1 MREIVESHVV
11 DLRAVVKMFAS
22 NLITQGKLALA
33 PGKPVRLH
41 VSLDGFVASY
51 RAGTSASQCHPFFV
65 SNGHSVL
72 HLHIYI
78 MIESYSRRAC
88 FLSSFMTGKIVC
100 TIGFVDAKCPHAK
113 DANVVFAIARAEE
126 SLAALKAY
134 MAKVMR
140 PLLAELKSRGI
151 EINGV
156 SHPVQL
162 VLVADQKALASLLQ
176 LRGPLS
182 LYWCNWCAIQK
193 HMRAELGTAFAP
205 RSVVELVR
213 LGKMSEELGEVFSK
227 RCDLAKKGLGVMG
240 LSPLLGEEV
249 FDSFDVIVPDV
260 LHLKMRTT
268 ERLLAAYVSGLNEN
282 TKAAVAA
289 AMAEAGIV
297 GHAWAFNLT
306 YQSDNQLVKV
316 RLTGAQCKKLLQRWR
331 QIITPDLHGKDAA
344 AGRAALLVW
353 EAFEAAWLALDADL
367 DAFDVATATNAID
380 RLKSAIY
387 ANGDIRILNNSM
399 HVLIAHVP
407 HYLALY
413 GAVSP
418 VARPPLPLL
427 GCELALT

>member
-1 MREIVESHVV
+1 MS
-11 DLRAVVKMFAS
+11 AVSTRTPK
-22 NLITQGKLALA
+22 
-33 PGKPVRLH
+33 
-41 VSLDGFVASY
+41 
-51 RAGTSASQCHPFFV
+51 
-65 SNGHSVL
+65 
-72 HLHIYI
+72 
-78 MIESYSRRAC
+78 
-88 FLSSFMTGKIVC
+88 
-100 TIGFVDAKCPHAK
+100 
-113 DANVVFAIARAEE
+113 
-126 SLAALKAY
+126 
-134 MAKVMR
+134 
-140 PLLAELKSRGI
+140 
-151 EINGV
+151 
-156 SHPVQL
+156 
-162 VLVADQKALASLLQ
+162 
-176 LRGPLS
+176 PLS
-182 LYWCNWCAIQK
+182 LPPWQK
-193 HMRAELGTAFAP
+193 R
-205 RSVVELVR
+205 
-213 LGKMSEELGEVFSK
+213 
-227 RCDLAKKGLGVMG
+227 
-240 LSPLLGEEV
+240 
-249 FDSFDVIVPDV
+249 
-260 LHLKMRTT
+260 
-268 ERLLAAYVSGLNEN
+268 
-282 TKAAVAA
+282 
-289 AMAEAGIV
+289 IV